1 MLSLLLRNLLFTIL
15 QPGVVTVLIPFLILY
30 YSRTEVLPE
39 RWTALNI
46 LGAVLMVAGTCI
58 LLNCVLRFATDGRG
72 TISPIDPTKKLVIR
86 GLYKYSRNPMY
97 VGVMFIMIGEAVF
110 IWSLALA
117 IYAAIVFAAF
127 NLFIVLHEEPRCRR
141 EFGSEYEDYYR
152 RVRRW
157 L

>member
-1 MLSLLLRNLLFTIL
+1 
-15 QPGVVTVLIPFLILY
+15 
-30 YSRTEVLPE
+30 
-39 RWTALNI
+39 
-46 LGAVLMVAGTCI
+46 MVAGTCI